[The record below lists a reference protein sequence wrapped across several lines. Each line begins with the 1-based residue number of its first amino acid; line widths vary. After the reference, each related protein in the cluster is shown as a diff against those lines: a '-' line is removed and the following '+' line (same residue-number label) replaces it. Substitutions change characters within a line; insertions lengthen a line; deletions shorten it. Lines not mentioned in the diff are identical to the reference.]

1 MRILGLMSGT
11 SMDGLDCCLANIDI
25 DSNEHLNYKVIDFQ
39 TNFKQISNEFQTNF
53 KRISNKFQTNFKRI
67 SNEFQMRNSFSGE
80 FSV

>member
-39 TNFKQISNEFQTNF
+39 TYSYSNNV
-53 KRISNKFQTNFKRI
+53 KRVILVKFIKINI
-67 SNEFQMRNSFSGE
+67 I
-80 FSV
+80 